1 MRYLIIGNGV
11 AGTEAAKTIRKN
23 DDKSEITIITKSNN
37 LFFFRPRLIDY
48 IAGNVSVDKIT
59 PFKKNFYHDN
69 NIKIILNETVTDI
82 DDVKQTVSTL
92 SNKTYEYD
100 KLLLA
105 QGARPFIPP
114 IKGSEKKGVFT
125 LREIADADNIKEYC
139 KNKKNIVI
147 IGGGLLG
154 IEVANSLLKTGVE
167 ITIIEFFKTLLPRQ
181 LDADGSEIL
190 INLLT
195 QKGLSFKLGCATK
208 SINGTK
214 SVKSITLDSGEEL
227 VADAIIISA
236 GIRPRLELTKNTD
249 IKINKGI
256 IVNDFMETSV
266 KNIYAAGDIAEHNNV
281 CYGLWLPAKEQG
293 VIAAQ
298 NMTNLKTK
306 YTGSKIEARM
316 KVTGISLF
324 SAGDIN
330 KDGVEIKV
338 IKQDSIYKKIVFKNN
353 KLYGAISLGDNKFAM
368 TLSKIFEEK
377 LSFNE
382 YFKTSDFLSKD

>member
-11 AGTEAAKTIRKN
+11 AGTEAATTIRKN

-59 PFKKNFYHDN
+59 PFKKNFYQDN

-105 QGARPFIPP
+105 QGAKPFIPP
-114 IKGSEKKGVFT
+114 IEGVAKKGVFT
-125 LREIADADNIKEYC
+125 LRGIADADNIKEYC
-139 KNKKNIVI
+139 QNKKNIII

-154 IEVANSLLKTGVE
+154 IEVANSLLNTGAN
-167 ITIIEFFKTLLPRQ
+167 ITIVEFFDYLLPRQ
-181 LDADGSEIL
+181 LDADGSEL
-190 INLLT
+190 LSNLLK
-195 QKGLSFKLGCATK
+195 QKGLSFKLGCSTT
-208 SINGTK
+208 SINGDE
-214 SVKSITLDSGEEL
+214 SVKSITLNSGEEL
-227 VADAIIISA
+227 VADAVLLST

-256 IVNDFMETSV
+256 IINDFMETSV
-266 KNIYAAGDIAEHNNV
+266 KNIYAAGDISEHNNI
-281 CYGLWLPAKEQG
+281 CYGLWIPSKEQG
-293 VIAAQ
+293 FSAGQ
-298 NMTNLKTK
+298 NMTNVKTK
-306 YTGSKIEARM
+306 YSGSKIETRM

-324 SAGDIN
+324 SAGDFN
-330 KDGVEIKV
+330 KEDVEIKT
-338 IKQDSIYKKIVFKNN
+338 IKHDSIYKKIVFKNN
-353 KLYGAISLGDNKFAM
+353 ILYGAISLGDNKFAI

-377 LSFNE
+377 LSLKE
-382 YFKTSDFLSKD
+382 YLKTSDFSPKD

>member
-59 PFKKNFYHDN
+59 PFKKNFYQDN

-105 QGARPFIPP
+105 QGAKPFIPP
-114 IKGSEKKGVFT
+114 IEGVAKKGVFT
-125 LREIADADNIKEYC
+125 LRGIADADNIKEYC
-139 KNKKNIVI
+139 QNKKNIII

-154 IEVANSLLKTGVE
+154 IEVANSLLNTGAN
-167 ITIIEFFKTLLPRQ
+167 ITIVEFFDYLLPRQ
-181 LDADGSEIL
+181 LDADGSEL
-190 INLLT
+190 LSNLLK
-195 QKGLSFKLGCATK
+195 QKGLSFKLGCSTT
-208 SINGTK
+208 SINGDE
-214 SVKSITLDSGEEL
+214 SVKSITLNSGEEL
-227 VADAIIISA
+227 VADAVLLST

-256 IVNDFMETSV
+256 IVDDFMETSV
-266 KNIYAAGDIAEHNNV
+266 KNIYAAGDIAEHNNI

-293 VIAAQ
+293 FIAAQ

-306 YTGSKIEARM
+306 YTGSKIETRM

-330 KDGVEIKV
+330 KNDALINRITNNTSYQKTIIKNGNL
-338 IKQDSIYKKIVFKNN
+338 I
-353 KLYGAISLGDNKFAM
+353 GAISIGDTKSASI
-368 TLSKIFEEK
+368 LAKIFEGKDE
-377 LSFNE
+377 LSSYLNSDGS
-382 YFKTSDFLSKD
+382 FKIS

>member
-23 DDKSEITIITKSNN
+23 DDKSEITTITKSNN

-59 PFKKNFYHDN
+59 PFKKNFYQDN

-92 SNKTYEYD
+92 SNKSYEYD

-105 QGARPFIPP
+105 QGAKPFIPP
-114 IKGSEKKGVFT
+114 IEGVEKKGVFS
-125 LREIADADNIKEYC
+125 LRSINDSDKIKEYC
-139 KNKKNIVI
+139 QNKKNIII

-154 IEVANSLLKTGVE
+154 IEVANSLLNTGAN
-167 ITIIEFFKTLLPRQ
+167 ITIVEFFDYLLPRQ
-181 LDADGSEIL
+181 LDAAGSEIL
-190 INLLT
+190 TNLLK

-208 SINGTK
+208 SINGNE

-227 VADAIIISA
+227 ATDAIIISA

-256 IVNDFMETSV
+256 IVDDFMETSV
-266 KNIYAAGDIAEHNNV
+266 KNIYAAGDISEHNNI

-293 VIAAQ
+293 FIAAQ

-306 YTGSKIEARM
+306 YSGSKIETRM

-330 KDGVEIKV
+330 KNDALINRITNNTSYQKTIIKNDNL
-338 IKQDSIYKKIVFKNN
+338 I
-353 KLYGAISLGDNKFAM
+353 GAISIGDSKSAS
-368 TLSKIFEEK
+368 TLAKIFEGKTE
-377 LSFNE
+377 LNSYLNLDGN
-382 YFKTSDFLSKD
+382 FKIN